1 MAKAKY
7 DWEWMKAE
15 FLWWEWLEVTDYL
28 RYKFG
33 ANEYQRD
40 WNISV
45 QTQWWASEKKQMIE
59 LAQKNALA
67 KAQKELEK
75 RYKPDMKQL
84 WEMHKMTILLAQAW
98 LQYLAKESIE
108 DWKAVKMPD
117 MYNVEKIWK
126 MVKVEKEE
134 PTEINKEYQI
144 TEEDQK
150 MIEDVLNDNL

>member
-1 MAKAKY
+1 MVKAKY

-33 ANEYQRD
+33 ADEYQRD

-45 QTQWWASEKKQMIE
+45 QTQWWASDKKQLIE
-59 LAQKNALA
+59 SSKA
-67 KAQKELEK
+67 KAMIQAWKELEK
-75 RYKPDMKQL
+75 RYKPSMKQL
-84 WEMHKMTILLAQAW
+84 WEMHKMAILLSQAW
-98 LQYLAKESIE
+98 LNFIAEECIK

-126 MVKVEKEE
+126 ITKIEKEE

-144 TEEDQK
+144 SDEDKQ
-150 MIEDVLNDNL
+150 MINNVLIQNM